1 MVILSTYNIGKEDK
15 LLRQEVLN
23 SAALYLKQTA
33 DLMVEISFIGRNAIK
48 EVNKETRNTDKVTDV
63 LSFPS
68 LNDIKGKILDT
79 KEFEADTDID
89 TNAIMIG
96 EILICKS
103 RAKEQAEEYGHSL
116 KRELAFLALHGFLHL
131 MGFDHIEENDRIEME
146 ETAKNILN
154 GLEIYR

>member
-1 MVILSTYNIGKEDK
+1 
-15 LLRQEVLN
+15 
-23 SAALYLKQTA
+23 
-33 DLMVEISFIGRNAIK
+33 
-48 EVNKETRNTDKVTDV
+48 
-63 LSFPS
+63 
-68 LNDIKGKILDT
+68 
-79 KEFEADTDID
+79 
-89 TNAIMIG
+89 MIG

-116 KRELAFLALHGFLHL
+116 RRELAFLALHGFLHL